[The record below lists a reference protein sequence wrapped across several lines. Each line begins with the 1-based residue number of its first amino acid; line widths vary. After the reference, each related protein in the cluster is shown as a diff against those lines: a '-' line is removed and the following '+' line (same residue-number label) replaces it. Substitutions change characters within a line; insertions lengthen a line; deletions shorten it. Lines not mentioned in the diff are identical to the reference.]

1 MEDRDTRRPGGRG
14 RHLMNRRK
22 NRCRIID
29 VHRRG
34 DLKVLSETLGINI
47 KTVRSIAATD
57 RDTAKTRGGSSK
69 KFGPDVVDALQQ
81 IVQENPSFTLEQIK
95 RALKEEMPNIEVST
109 STIDRLLD
117 GHGYSV
123 KLLTQRP
130 VDRNRADVK
139 QLRRRY
145 AQWLQSEGT
154 TLTRYYIDETNF
166 NWLIIN
172 LRLKEP
178 IAINVRQAV
187 EMLTGSRWNLKTSTI
202 SNCWGKAGLIKAPVQ
217 LEDNLEIN
225 DSNPGDLWTE
235 DANECDM
242 AQVGEGYCQIWLS
255 RTASVLLTA
264 SMSSIISSGT
274 EVEQSELQYL
284 LQRVEDQAR
293 AQRHAEAT
301 YALLKARCD
310 CETAME
316 NRRLQLEED
325 RLRFD
330 MKRHEREV
338 KLKELELQ
346 QRQAEHEAMF
356 RLKELELEQRRQELE
371 ALTQERRH
379 NRAYPEAQL
388 EVIKSFIKI
397 DALS

>member
-1 MEDRDTRRPGGRG
+1 M
-14 RHLMNRRK
+14 
-22 NRCRIID
+22 
-29 VHRRG
+29 
-34 DLKVLSETLGINI
+34 
-47 KTVRSIAATD
+47 RSRAT
-57 RDTAKTRGGSSK
+57 
-69 KFGPDVVDALQQ
+69 
-81 IVQENPSFTLEQIK
+81 
-95 RALKEEMPNIEVST
+95 
-109 STIDRLLD
+109 
-117 GHGYSV
+117 
-123 KLLTQRP
+123 
-130 VDRNRADVK
+130 
-139 QLRRRY
+139 
-145 AQWLQSEGT
+145 
-154 TLTRYYIDETNF
+154 
-166 NWLIIN
+166 
-172 LRLKEP
+172 
-178 IAINVRQAV
+178 
-187 EMLTGSRWNLKTSTI
+187 
-202 SNCWGKAGLIKAPVQ
+202 
-217 LEDNLEIN
+217 EDNPEDN
-225 DSNPGDLWTE
+225 MDAPDPG
-235 DANECDM
+235 
-242 AQVGEGYCQIWLS
+242 
-255 RTASVLLTA
+255 
-264 SMSSIISSGT
+264 
-274 EVEQSELQYL
+274 
-284 LQRVEDQAR
+284 

>member
-1 MEDRDTRRPGGRG
+1 MEDRDTRRPGRP
-14 RHLMNRRK
+14 RK
-22 NRCRIID
+22 APDEQKKKYARVSPVDRCRIID
-29 VHRRG
+29 VHRRGG

-166 NWLIIN
+166 NVWCSRSFGRAKRGAPAC
-172 LRLKEP
+172 RLSTSEKG
-178 IAINVRQAV
+178 ANINVIACMSASGLVHWTIADKVHWAVFNDFLAEVSRKVSQQEPGIQAV
-187 EMLTGSRWNLKTSTI
+187 FLFDTAPAHRRAEQAVLAASDHTVKWLPPYSPFFNPIEELFSKF
-202 SNCWGKAGLIKAPVQ
+202 KAGVK
-217 LEDNLEIN
+217 
-225 DSNPGDLWTE
+225 GF
-235 DANECDM
+235 
-242 AQVGEGYCQIWLS
+242 LS
-255 RTASVLLTA
+255 ERRDDLLTTPGGISKKEHRRA
-264 SMSSIISSGT
+264 LLVEAAGRSMQHI
-274 EVEQSELQYL
+274 
-284 LQRVEDQAR
+284 QRV
-293 AQRHAEAT
+293 
-301 YALLKARCD
+301 D
-310 CETAME
+310 CAAY
-316 NRRLQLEED
+316 D
-325 RLRFD
+325 
-330 MKRHEREV
+330 
-338 KLKELELQ
+338 
-346 QRQAEHEAMF
+346 
-356 RLKELELEQRRQELE
+356 
-371 ALTQERRH
+371 RH
-379 NRAYPEAQL
+379 NYTFVQA
-388 EVIKSFIKI
+388 
-397 DALS
+397 ALDCLDM